1 MESKIKKVKK
11 SVNGDRIF
19 IRIVLVV
26 MTVIAINTTSDIVR
40 YSLKSAESF
49 EVKMVDE
56 GSFKGYYCLYIDGEN
71 FNTIDY
77 NEYVSSVDEK
87 GNTNIKMCV
96 IIQEVGT
103 LVRTIFIGIIFNFA
117 YLILDNIFEPFS
129 KKNIMRLR
137 IMAVLTMLLAIMPAI
152 IMNSIKMIYFYNI
165 NIGFSQIN
173 FFVMMIGVLLGVISE
188 VFKYGHELQEEIEQ
202 IA

>member
-1 MESKIKKVKK
+1 MEEKIAKVKRCVK
-11 SVNGDRIF
+11 GDRIF
-19 IRIVLVV
+19 IRVLLFLMISVA
-26 MTVIAINTTSDIVR
+26 TYTLGDIVN

-49 EVKMVDE
+49 EVKMVDD
-56 GSFKGYYCLYIDGEN
+56 GIFKGYYCLYIDGEN
-71 FNTIDY
+71 YDTVDY
-77 NEYVSSVDEK
+77 NEYLSSVDEN
-87 GNTNIKMCV
+87 GNTNIKMC
-96 IIQEVGT
+96 IIAQEVGT
-103 LVRTIFIGIIFNFA
+103 LVKIIFMGIIFNFA

-137 IMAVLTMLLAIMPAI
+137 IMAVLTMLLALMPAI

-173 FFVMMIGVLLGVISE
+173 FFVMMTGVLLGVISE

>member
-1 MESKIKKVKK
+1 VESKIRKVKK
-11 SVNGDRIF
+11 SVNWDRIF
-19 IRIVLVV
+19 IRVVLVV
-26 MTVIAINTTSDIVR
+26 MTVIAINTIVDIVN
-40 YSLKSAESF
+40 YSLKSADSF
-49 EVKMVDE
+49 EVKMVAE

-71 FNTIDY
+71 FNTVDY
-77 NEYVSSVDEK
+77 NEYFSSVDEN

-103 LVRTIFIGIIFNFA
+103 VVRTIFIGIIFNFA

-137 IMAVLTMLLAIMPAI
+137 IMAVLTMLLALMPAI

-173 FFVMMIGVLLGVISE
+173 FFVMMTGVLLGVISE